1 MNTLPRVYHSEICEG
16 GLEHSSLQTPD
27 SIIASL
33 RLSPPAKR
41 RLAMRHADS
50 LGQPLK
56 DQEDNRTHP
65 GVPGPSRV
73 GCAVFRARGFGGS
86 GLELNHQ
93 LQLAPVRGRNCTL
106 MLRNHRQRGPAAPVG
121 AQGIWQRNVGST
133 AAPTLVLSIYPSTKA
148 PHQTLPLGLVLFHT
162 TQQSDADVT
171 GWPAKP
177 QAMTLMG
184 SPLGLA
190 MQMAPGISC
199 TSCRVLAYSA
209 GGTRMHN
216 PHARHC
222 REAECT
228 VLSNR
233 VPELGS

>member
-1 MNTLPRVYHSEICEG
+1 MV
-16 GLEHSSLQTPD
+16 QTTGAKKNRGNARRG
-27 SIIASL
+27 IAHW
-33 RLSPPAKR
+33 RCTVVGNCKQIR
-41 RLAMRHADS
+41 RHH
-50 LGQPLK
+50 Q
-56 DQEDNRTHP
+56 QDNRTHP

-121 AQGIWQRNVGST
+121 AQGIWQRNVGLT

-190 MQMAPGISC
+190 MQMALGVPC
-199 TSCRVLAYSA
+199 TSCIGRVLAYSA
-209 GGTRMHN
+209 GGTRMDN

-222 REAECT
+222 REVDCT